1 MPMTTVCK
9 GCAHEQACGHAEVH
23 ACANR
28 EPVAWCSRGALDDA
42 VKQREHYR
50 DRALFLACQ
59 FRQAIG
65 CTACRACERG
75 IRSYCDDV
83 IEEVDE

>member
-1 MPMTTVCK
+1 MTTVCK
-9 GCAHEQACGHAEVH
+9 GCAHEEACGHAEVH

-42 VKQREHYR
+42 VKQRERYR
-50 DRALFLACQ
+50 GKALFLACQ
-59 FRQAIG
+59 YRLIVGFSQ
-65 CTACRACERG
+65 CRTCERRIG
-75 IRSYCDDV
+75 TYCDDV